1 MCQILKLK
9 LRKWNQTSPRTQFS
23 VPGFAGYLFGWGLSP
38 LAGDFLKKSGK
49 AASRRSSVDRA
60 AHGSTVAFV
69 VIVHSVAPSEPVV
82 LP

>member
-1 MCQILKLK
+1 MLLAFVLGYLIGA
-9 LRKWNQTSPRTQFS
+9 WRTQFS
-23 VPGFAGYLFGWGLSP
+23 VPGFPGDLFGWGLSP
-38 LAGDFLKKSGK
+38 LASDFLKKKPGK